1 MLADFLPAWLF
12 STHFMSRLL
21 QSNQFQIV
29 VCDNDA
35 AKDWIERDEYKEQGG
50 SDPRAL

>member
-1 MLADFLPAWLF
+1 MIVRLDGFARRFL
-12 STHFMSRLL
+12 
-21 QSNQFQIV
+21 IV

-35 AKDWIERDEYKEQGG
+35 AKDWKERDEYKEKGG

>member
-1 MLADFLPAWLF
+1 MQPPKADNLRKRTDRFF
-12 STHFMSRLL
+12 SA
-21 QSNQFQIV
+21 NKFQIV